1 VTGKRLF
8 WISIIILEL
17 VLLYIVWKPSRGH
30 QMRPSHRLALAPPA
44 ARRPESKPPAI
55 VIESSKPTSLAR
67 SHAPKRGKPIV
78 VNASL
83 KAPNPIP
90 PIPTP
95 APQTFLSPLESFW
108 CRISMVESNCDCK
121 NRGDER
127 AGNLL
132 MQ

>member
-8 WISIIILEL
+8 WISIIIVEL

-30 QMRPSHRLALAPPA
+30 FTGRSHRAALAPPMV
-44 ARRPESKPPAI
+44 RPPESKPPAI
-55 VIESSKPTSLAR
+55 VIESRKPFKVAH
-67 SHAPKRGKPIV
+67 SHAPRREKPLI

-83 KAPNPIP
+83 KAPAPIP
-90 PIPTP
+90 ATPAP

-108 CRISMVESNCDCK
+108 CHISMMDSNCDCK
-121 NRGDER
+121 VSDDR
-127 AGNLL
+127 ASNLL